1 MADTIWDILGISP
14 TSDKRAIKKAYA
26 AKCAAC
32 HPEEHPEEFDQL
44 HKAYTAA
51 VKAAARIPADTPT
64 TAPAREQTATPA
76 DTHTTAPAS
85 NRTATPADTHT
96 TAPAREQAAI
106 PDISLLVEQGM
117 KQELNASCS
126 KLLESLKKLH
136 SSFPKSVDTNGE
148 DFTKALLRL
157 EEWYESPRFKLAG
170 WEPDFL
176 KQLDQW
182 LSANRSNINRAEAV
196 ALYRAYRFRQYKSPS
211 YPVIPH
217 MDNVHWEIMQHAYR
231 YEKDMAAMADMPPL
245 PKADDQ
251 EARSRRQP
259 WSRS

>member
-1 MADTIWDILGISP
+1 MAETIWDILGIPP

-26 AKCAAC
+26 AKCSAC

-51 VKAAARIPADTPT
+51 VKIAARITAGAEAAVPAD
-64 TAPAREQTATPA
+64 EQGA
-76 DTHTTAPAS
+76 APAS
-85 NRTATPADTHT
+85 KQATILPSNHPA
-96 TAPAREQAAI
+96 APAI
-106 PDISLLVEQGM
+106 PDISHLVEQGM
-117 KQELNASCS
+117 EQELNASCS

-136 SSFPKSVDTNGE
+136 DSFPKSVDTNGE
-148 DFTKALLRL
+148 DFTRALQRL

-182 LSANRSNINRAEAV
+182 LSANRGGINRAEAV

-211 YPVIPH
+211 YPVIPY
-217 MDNVHWEIMQHAYR
+217 MDNIHWEIMQHAYR
-231 YEKDMAAMADMPPL
+231 YEKDMVAMQTCLLFPNPG
-245 PKADDQ
+245 
-251 EARSRRQP
+251 RREP
-259 WSRS
+259 GPAGSPGPVPSGYCPA

>member
-32 HPEEHPEEFDQL
+32 HPEEHPEEFDRL

-64 TAPAREQTATPA
+64 MAPARE
-76 DTHTTAPAS
+76 
-85 NRTATPADTHT
+85 RTATPADTPT

-117 KQELNASCS
+117 EQELNASCS

-136 SSFPKSVDTNGE
+136 DSFPKSVDTNGE
-148 DFTKALLRL
+148 DFTKALKNGMNPHVSNWLDGNLISLNSWTSGSVPTGAISTGRRRL
-157 EEWYESPRFKLAG
+157 LCTGPTGSG
-170 WEPDFL
+170 
-176 KQLDQW
+176 
-182 LSANRSNINRAEAV
+182 SINPPPI
-196 ALYRAYRFRQYKSPS
+196 PS
-211 YPVIPH
+211 FPI
-217 MDNVHWEIMQHAYR
+217 WIMSIG
-231 YEKDMAAMADMPPL
+231 K
-245 PKADDQ
+245 
-251 EARSRRQP
+251 
-259 WSRS
+259 